1 MCGNNNDN
9 DKDKDKIVDNTTTT
23 KFLYTFTQ
31 RVLNSHKSIRWVA
44 ITDQDGNI
52 INEQNRREEYESHLT
67 KEENQESAIN
77 TIIRQKTRTK
87 FEPKIGKLSYA
98 LGRYQ
103 KLSRCLIPINENY
116 YLILTMDFDQYDF
129 DKIIIEKII
138 PLIKEK
144 IEKFKQTN

>member
-1 MCGNNNDN
+1 MSDN
-9 DKDKDKIVDNTTTT
+9 DYIDNT
-23 KFLYTFTQ
+23 KFLYTFTKNI
-31 RVLNSHKSIRWVA
+31 LNSDRSIRWVG

-52 INEQNRREEYESHLT
+52 INEQNRKGVKLLLT

-98 LGRYQ
+98 IGRYQ
-103 KLSRCLIPINENY
+103 NMSRSIIPFNENY
-116 YLILTMDFDQYDF
+116 YVILTMDFEENNF
-129 DKIIIEKII
+129 DNIIIEKII

-144 IEKFKQTN
+144 FVTKKNE